1 MSEGEPQI
9 FLVSCVGIPGVGKS
23 TLLDSLSKT
32 GMLQKAFSSNIALV
46 HVQEPCA
53 LWRERGWLAKFYEDP
68 DMNAAGFQ
76 FLVFD
81 SHVDALA
88 SAIVDAK
95 LQYPKAASIIILAE
109 RSFYCQRLFWQLQV
123 ENGCT
128 TANSLYNDA
137 YLRLWSKW
145 RQFLPEPNLIL
156 YFYTSHIGETMR
168 RVDARDRA
176 EEKQQGGGGGLT
188 LEYQSKLS
196 EKHDVWYTA
205 PIAHPPGAPSEGIP
219 CMHINMDK
227 PFHKDEAHLVD
238 IAAKIHMQILY
249 QTMDNL
255 TIKKENF

>member
-23 TLLDSLSKT
+23 TLLDRLSKT
-32 GMLQKAFSSNIALV
+32 GILKNAFSSNIALV
-46 HVQEPCA
+46 HVQEPSA

-88 SAIVDAK
+88 SAIADAK
-95 LQYPKAASIIILAE
+95 RNNPNASTIIVLSE
-109 RSFYCQRLFWQLQV
+109 RSMYCQRLFWQLQV

-145 RQFLPEPNLIL
+145 RHFLPEPNLIL
-156 YFYTSHIGETMR
+156 YFYTSHIGETMK
-168 RVDARDRA
+168 RVDARDRS
-176 EEKQQGGGGGLT
+176 EEKQQGGGLT
-188 LEYQSKLS
+188 LEYQAKLS
-196 EKHDVWYTA
+196 AKHDAWYTA

-219 CMHINMDK
+219 CLHINMDA
-227 PFHKDEAHLVD
+227 PFHTEDDHLAD
-238 IAAKIHMQILY
+238 IAAQIHMQILY
-249 QTMDNL
+249 QSMD
-255 TIKKENF
+255 TFSRP